1 MSPEEE
7 VRRGREAAIVTTN
20 PIYQES
26 LLIIKGQML
35 KAFQDTN
42 YADSDGRDEIWRQM
56 KIVDWLERQLAS
68 VMNTGKMASET
79 LNLQQD

>member
-7 VRRGREAAIVTTN
+7 IQRGREAAIVTTN

-35 KAFQDTN
+35 EAFQGTKFE
-42 YADSDGRDEIWRQM
+42 DSAARDEIWRQM
-56 KIVDWLERQLAS
+56 KIVDWFERQLAS
-68 VMNTGKMASET
+68 VMNTGKMATET
-79 LNLQQD
+79 LKN